1 MVAKFDFGIVGG
13 GPAGY
18 TAAFQARKAGKSV
31 VLFEKDLIGGVCL
44 NRGCIPTKTI
54 LHSAELLEE
63 MKNSACL
70 GIESEG
76 VKVDFEKVMAHKD
89 EVVAKI
95 RKNLELALKN
105 SGTVVIKETAEILNS
120 HTISAGNEIY
130 ECREIICATGSKP
143 AIPPAFNFDGK
154 FILNSDDILNLRT
167 LPKSV
172 VIAGSGAIG
181 TEWARIF
188 SAFGV
193 NVTVVELA
201 EHLLP
206 LADIEVSK
214 RLERIFKSKKI
225 KFFTSTSVEKVDC
238 DGNTNGNECKV
249 TLSNGT
255 VLSADF
261 ILMATGRKPIDHN
274 KIDGIKYLGDIYGSI
289 QLAHFAIKQAISET
303 AQIPFCEDLIPSVI
317 YGNPEIAWVG
327 MREQDLEAGTY
338 QKSTFLISALGK
350 SHCDNSTDGFIKLL
364 SQNDLIVGAH
374 IVSKEASAL
383 IQEILIAMQN
393 KISVE
398 KLKEVCFA
406 HPTYSEGIF
415 ECLCTLK

>member
-44 NRGCIPTKTI
+44 NLGCIPTKTI
-54 LHSAELLEE
+54 LHSAELFEE

-172 VIAGSGAIG
+172 VITGSGAIG

>member
-143 AIPPAFNFDGK
+143 VIPPAFNFDGK

-238 DGNTNGNECKV
+238 DRNTNGNECKV

-274 KIDGIKYLGDIYGSI
+274 KIDGVKYLGDIYGSI

-393 KISVE
+393 KIPVE